1 MTKQQK
7 ENAEQR
13 AIEKLTEMNIED
25 GKDIVIRFGDALP
38 LQEPKYVSIHGTI
51 DAPARW
57 VEKRKDDIVS
67 ADAHV
72 LVDRDRMT
80 ITLNT
85 DENSAYMDQIVGT
98 LTLSTEMQ
106 EFGINTG
113 EYMSCF
119 DMADRIKQL
128 RTYFETQQEAMKL
141 VTELRSFKAKIDK
154 ELELSDDKRGNQT
167 IMRAQTVESNLP
179 KSFKVNMPIFKGTEK
194 RTFEVEVE
202 INPND
207 LSCTLVSPDAHD
219 IVVQERDS
227 QMDGV
232 LVRIIAEAAP
242 NIVIIEQ

>member
-1 MTKQQK
+1 MTEQQK
-7 ENAEQR
+7 KTAEQR
-13 AIEKLTEMNIED
+13 AIEKLTELNTEES
-25 GKDIVIRFGDALP
+25 KETVIRFGDALP
-38 LQEPKYVSIHGTI
+38 LKEPKAVSISGTI

-128 RTYFETQQEAMKL
+128 RTYFETQQESMKL

-167 IMRAQTVESNLP
+167 ILRAQTVESNLP

-194 RTFEVEVE
+194 RTFDVEVE

-232 LVRIIAEAAP
+232 LVRIAEAAP

>member
-25 GKDIVIRFGDALP
+25 GKDMVIRFGDALP
-38 LQEPKYVSIHGTI
+38 LKEPKNVSINGTI

-57 VEKRKDDIVS
+57 VEKRKNDIVS
-67 ADAHV
+67 ADAHI
-72 LVDRDRMT
+72 LVDRDHMT

-85 DENSAYMDQIVGT
+85 DENNFYSDQIVGT

-128 RTYFETQQEAMKL
+128 RTYFETQQDAMKL
-141 VTELRSFKAKIDK
+141 VTELRNFKAKIDK
-154 ELELSDDKRGNQT
+154 ELELSDDKRGNQK

-179 KSFKVNMPIFKGTEK
+179 KSFNVNMPIFKGTEK

-219 IVVQERDS
+219 IVVQERDI
-227 QMDGV
+227 QMDAV
-232 LVRIIAEAAP
+232 LGRIAEAAP

>member
-38 LQEPKYVSIHGTI
+38 LLEPKYVSIHGTI

-141 VTELRSFKAKIDK
+141 VTELRNFKAKIDK
-154 ELELSDDKRGNQT
+154 ELELNDDKRGNQM
-167 IMRAQTVESNLP
+167 IFKAQTVESNLP
-179 KSFKVNMPIFKGTEK
+179 KSFKVNMPIFKGTGK

-232 LVRIIAEAAP
+232 LVRIAEAAP

>member
-1 MTKQQK
+1 MTEQQK
-7 ENAEQR
+7 KTAEQR
-13 AIEKLTEMNIED
+13 AIEKLTELNTEEGQETI
-25 GKDIVIRFGDALP
+25 IRFGDALP
-38 LQEPKYVSIHGTI
+38 LKEPKAVSISGTI

-57 VEKRKDDIVS
+57 IEKRKDDIVS

-72 LVDRDRMT
+72 LVDRDHMS
-80 ITLNT
+80 ITLKT

-167 IMRAQTVESNLP
+167 ILRAQTVESNLP

-232 LVRIIAEAAP
+232 LVRIAEAAP

>member
-25 GKDIVIRFGDALP
+25 GKDMVIRFGDALP
-38 LQEPKYVSIHGTI
+38 LKEPKAVSISGTI
-51 DAPARW
+51 ETPARW

-72 LVDRDRMT
+72 LVDRDHMT

-85 DENSAYMDQIVGT
+85 DENSAYSDKIVGT

-128 RTYFETQQEAMKL
+128 RTYFETQQDAMKL
-141 VTELRSFKAKIDK
+141 VTELRNFKAKIDK
-154 ELELSDDKRGNQT
+154 ELELSDDKRGNQK
-167 IMRAQTVESNLP
+167 ILRAQTVESNLP

-219 IVVQERDS
+219 IVVQERDN
-227 QMDGV
+227 QMDAV
-232 LVRIIAEAAP
+232 LGRIGDAAP

>member
-1 MTKQQK
+1 MTKEEQ
-7 ENAEQR
+7 NAATKA
-13 AIEKLTEMNIED
+13 AIERIQELNEVN
-25 GKDIVIRFGDALP
+25 GGYCIRFGEALP
-38 LQEPKYVSIHGTI
+38 LKEPKYVSIHGTI

-57 VEKRKDDIVS
+57 IEKRKDDIVS

-154 ELELSDDKRGNQT
+154 ELELLGAEYLGYSPTRTSTPAPSSLCSSRAWRRPSSDSERGPQSSWP
-167 IMRAQTVESNLP
+167 MSRAGFARVQRNGVR
-179 KSFKVNMPIFKGTEK
+179 I
-194 RTFEVEVE
+194 
-202 INPND
+202 
-207 LSCTLVSPDAHD
+207 PDA
-219 IVVQERDS
+219 ETA
-227 QMDGV
+227 
-232 LVRIIAEAAP
+232 L
-242 NIVIIEQ
+242 

>member
-25 GKDIVIRFGDALP
+25 GKDMVIRFGDALP
-38 LQEPKYVSIHGTI
+38 LKEPKYVSIHGTI

-67 ADAHV
+67 ADAHI
-72 LVDRDRMT
+72 LVDRDHMT

-85 DENSAYMDQIVGT
+85 DENNFYSDQIVGT

-128 RTYFETQQEAMKL
+128 RTYFETQQDAMKL

-227 QMDGV
+227 QMDAV
-232 LVRIIAEAAP
+232 LGRIAEAAP

>member
-25 GKDIVIRFGDALP
+25 GKDMVIRFGDALP
-38 LQEPKYVSIHGTI
+38 LKEPKYVSIHGTI

-67 ADAHV
+67 ADAHI
-72 LVDRDRMT
+72 LVDRDHMT

-85 DENSAYMDQIVGT
+85 DENNFYSDQIVGT

-119 DMADRIKQL
+119 DMSDRIKQL
-128 RTYFETQQEAMKL
+128 RSYFETQQEAMKL
-141 VTELRSFKAKIDK
+141 VSELRNFKAKIDK
-154 ELELSDDKRGNQT
+154 ELELSDDKRGNQR
-167 IMRAQTVESNLP
+167 ILKSQFVESNLP
-179 KSFKVNMPIFKGTEK
+179 KDFKIQLPIFKGMKKETIQ
-194 RTFEVEVE
+194 VEVE

-207 LSCTLVSPDAHD
+207 LSCTLVSPEAHD
-219 IVVQERDS
+219 IVVQQRDMH
-227 QMDGV
+227 MDAV
-232 LVRIIAEAAP
+232 IDRIKDAAP
-242 NIVIIEQ
+242 TIVIIKQ

>member
-1 MTKQQK
+1 MKEQQRK
-7 ENAEQR
+7 TAEQR
-13 AIEKLTEMNIED
+13 AIEKLTELNTEEGQETI
-25 GKDIVIRFGDALP
+25 IRFGDALP
-38 LQEPKYVSIHGTI
+38 LKEPKAVSISGTI

-57 VEKRKDDIVS
+57 IEKRKDDIVS

-72 LVDRDRMT
+72 LVDRDHMS
-80 ITLNT
+80 ITLKT

-167 IMRAQTVESNLP
+167 ILRAQTVESNLP

-232 LVRIIAEAAP
+232 LVRIAEAAP

>member
-1 MTKQQK
+1 MKEQQVK
-7 ENAEQR
+7 PAEQR
-13 AIEKLTEMNIED
+13 AIEKLTELNTEE
-25 GKDIVIRFGDALP
+25 GKETIIRFGDALP
-38 LQEPKYVSIHGTI
+38 LKEPKAVSISGTI

-57 VEKRKDDIVS
+57 IEKRKDDIVS
-67 ADAHV
+67 ADAHI
-72 LVDRDRMT
+72 LVDRDHMS
-80 ITLNT
+80 ITLKT
-85 DENSAYMDQIVGT
+85 DENSAYSDQIIGT
-98 LTLSTEMQ
+98 LTLSSEMQ

-154 ELELSDDKRGNQT
+154 ELELSDDKRGNQK

-232 LVRIIAEAAP
+232 LVRIAEAAP

>member
-38 LQEPKYVSIHGTI
+38 LQEPKYVSINGTI

-106 EFGINTG
+106 EFCINTG

-179 KSFKVNMPIFKGTEK
+179 KSFNVNMPIFKGTEK
-194 RTFEVEVE
+194 RTFKVEVE

-219 IVVQERDS
+219 IVVQERDN
-227 QMDGV
+227 QMDAV
-232 LVRIIAEAAP
+232 LGRIGDAAP

>member
-67 ADAHV
+67 ADAH
-72 LVDRDRMT
+72 
-80 ITLNT
+80 
-85 DENSAYMDQIVGT
+85 
-98 LTLSTEMQ
+98 
-106 EFGINTG
+106 
-113 EYMSCF
+113 
-119 DMADRIKQL
+119 
-128 RTYFETQQEAMKL
+128 
-141 VTELRSFKAKIDK
+141 
-154 ELELSDDKRGNQT
+154 
-167 IMRAQTVESNLP
+167 
-179 KSFKVNMPIFKGTEK
+179 
-194 RTFEVEVE
+194 
-202 INPND
+202 
-207 LSCTLVSPDAHD
+207 D

-232 LVRIIAEAAP
+232 LVRIAEAAP

>member
-1 MTKQQK
+1 MTEQQK
-7 ENAEQR
+7 KTAEQR
-13 AIEKLTEMNIED
+13 AIEKLTELNTEES
-25 GKDIVIRFGDALP
+25 KETVIRFGDALP
-38 LQEPKYVSIHGTI
+38 LKEPKAVSISGTI
-51 DAPARW
+51 DTPARW

-72 LVDRDRMT
+72 LVDRDHMT

-85 DENSAYMDQIVGT
+85 DENSAYSDKIVGT

-141 VTELRSFKAKIDK
+141 VTELRNFKAKIDK
-154 ELELSDDKRGNQT
+154 ELEMNDDKRGNQM
-167 IMRAQTVESNLP
+167 IFKAQTVESNLP
-179 KSFKVNMPIFKGTEK
+179 KSFKVNMPIFKGTGK

-232 LVRIIAEAAP
+232 LVRIAEAAP

>member
-1 MTKQQK
+1 MKKQQK

-67 ADAHV
+67 ADAHI

-128 RTYFETQQEAMKL
+128 RSYFETQQDAMKL
-141 VTELRSFKAKIDK
+141 VTELRNFKAKIDK
-154 ELELSDDKRGNQT
+154 ELEVSDDKRGNQK
-167 IMRAQTVESNLP
+167 ILRAQTVESNLP
-179 KSFKVNMPIFKGTEK
+179 KSFNVNMPIFKGTEK

-227 QMDGV
+227 QIDAV
-232 LVRIIAEAAP
+232 LAQIAEAAP

>member
-25 GKDIVIRFGDALP
+25 GKDMVIRFGDALP
-38 LQEPKYVSIHGTI
+38 LKEPKYVSIHGTI

-57 VEKRKDDIVS
+57 GEKRKDDIVS
-67 ADAHV
+67 ADAHI
-72 LVDRDRMT
+72 LVDRDHMT

-85 DENSAYMDQIVGT
+85 DENNFYSDQIVGT

-128 RTYFETQQEAMKL
+128 RTYFETQQDAMKL
-141 VTELRSFKAKIDK
+141 VSELRNFKAKVDK
-154 ELELSDDKRGNQT
+154 ELELSDDKRGNQK
-167 IMRAQTVESNLP
+167 ILRAQTVESNLP
-179 KSFKVNMPIFKGTEK
+179 KSFNVNMPIFKGTEK

-219 IVVQERDS
+219 IVVQERDN
-227 QMDGV
+227 QMDAV
-232 LVRIIAEAAP
+232 LGRIAEAAP

>member
-25 GKDIVIRFGDALP
+25 GKDMVIRFGDALP
-38 LQEPKYVSIHGTI
+38 LKEPKYVSINGTI

-128 RTYFETQQEAMKL
+128 RTYFETQQDAMKL
-141 VTELRSFKAKIDK
+141 VSELRNFKAKVDK
-154 ELELSDDKRGNQT
+154 ELELSDDKRGNQK
-167 IMRAQTVESNLP
+167 ILRAQTVESNLP
-179 KSFKVNMPIFKGTEK
+179 KSFNVNMPIFKGTEK

-219 IVVQERDS
+219 IVVQERDN
-227 QMDGV
+227 QMDAV
-232 LVRIIAEAAP
+232 LGRIGDAAP

>member
-25 GKDIVIRFGDALP
+25 GKDMVIRFGDALP
-38 LQEPKYVSIHGTI
+38 LKEPKYVSINGTI

-57 VEKRKDDIVS
+57 VEKRKNDIVS
-67 ADAHV
+67 ADAHI
-72 LVDRDRMT
+72 LVDRDHMT

-85 DENSAYMDQIVGT
+85 DENNFYSDQIVGT

-128 RTYFETQQEAMKL
+128 RTYFETQQDAMKL
-141 VTELRSFKAKIDK
+141 VSELRNFKAKVDK
-154 ELELSDDKRGNQT
+154 ELELSDDKRGNQK
-167 IMRAQTVESNLP
+167 ILRAQTVESNLP
-179 KSFKVNMPIFKGTEK
+179 KSFNVNMPIFKGTEK

-219 IVVQERDS
+219 IVVQERDN
-227 QMDGV
+227 QMDAV
-232 LVRIIAEAAP
+232 LGRIGDAAP

>member
-1 MTKQQK
+1 MTEQQK

-38 LQEPKYVSIHGTI
+38 LKEPKAVSIHGTI

-141 VTELRSFKAKIDK
+141 VTELRNFKAKIDK
-154 ELELSDDKRGNQT
+154 ELELNDDKRGNQM
-167 IMRAQTVESNLP
+167 IFKAQTVESNLP
-179 KSFKVNMPIFKGTEK
+179 KSFKVNMPIFKGTDK

-232 LVRIIAEAAP
+232 LVRIAEAAP

>member
-25 GKDIVIRFGDALP
+25 GKDMVIRFGDALP
-38 LQEPKYVSIHGTI
+38 LKEPKYVSIHGTI

-67 ADAHV
+67 ADAHI
-72 LVDRDRMT
+72 LVDRDHMT

-85 DENSAYMDQIVGT
+85 DENNFYSDQIVGT

-128 RTYFETQQEAMKL
+128 RTYFETQQDAMKL
-141 VTELRSFKAKIDK
+141 VTELRNFKAKIDK
-154 ELELSDDKRGNQT
+154 ELELSDDKRGNQK
-167 IMRAQTVESNLP
+167 ILRAQTVDSNLP
-179 KSFKVNMPIFKGTEK
+179 KSFNVNMPIFKGTEK

-219 IVVQERDS
+219 IVVQERDN
-227 QMDGV
+227 QMDAV
-232 LVRIIAEAAP
+232 LGRIGDAAP

>member
-1 MTKQQK
+1 MKEQQVK
-7 ENAEQR
+7 TAEQR
-13 AIEKLTEMNIED
+13 AIEKLTELNTEE
-25 GKDIVIRFGDALP
+25 GKETIIRFGDALP
-38 LQEPKYVSIHGTI
+38 LKEPKAVSISGTI

-57 VEKRKDDIVS
+57 IEKRKDDIVS
-67 ADAHV
+67 ADAHI
-72 LVDRDRMT
+72 LVDRHHMS
-80 ITLNT
+80 ITLKT
-85 DENSAYMDQIVGT
+85 DENSAYSDQIIGT
-98 LTLSTEMQ
+98 LTLSSEMQ

-154 ELELSDDKRGNQT
+154 ELELSDDKRGNQK

-232 LVRIIAEAAP
+232 LVRIAEAAP

>member
-25 GKDIVIRFGDALP
+25 GKDMVIRFGDALP
-38 LQEPKYVSIHGTI
+38 LKEPKYVSIHGTI

-67 ADAHV
+67 ADAHI
-72 LVDRDRMT
+72 LVDRDHMT

-85 DENSAYMDQIVGT
+85 DENNFYSDQIVGT

-128 RTYFETQQEAMKL
+128 RTYFETQQDAMKL
-141 VTELRSFKAKIDK
+141 VTELRNFKAKVDK
-154 ELELSDDKRGNQT
+154 ELELSDDKRGNQK
-167 IMRAQTVESNLP
+167 ILRAQTVESNLP
-179 KSFKVNMPIFKGTEK
+179 KSFNVNMPIFKGTEK

-219 IVVQERDS
+219 IVVQERDN
-227 QMDGV
+227 QMDAV
-232 LVRIIAEAAP
+232 LGRIAEAAP

>member
-1 MTKQQK
+1 MKKQQK

-57 VEKRKDDIVS
+57 VEKRKNDIVS

-128 RTYFETQQEAMKL
+128 RSYFETQQDAMKL
-141 VTELRSFKAKIDK
+141 VTELRNFKAKIDK
-154 ELELSDDKRGNQT
+154 EREDGVPVLLGQKATCQRASMSTCQSSREPRSAHSRSRWRLTRTTSPAPWS
-167 IMRAQTVESNLP
+167 AQTHTTS
-179 KSFKVNMPIFKGTEK
+179 
-194 RTFEVEVE
+194 
-202 INPND
+202 
-207 LSCTLVSPDAHD
+207 
-219 IVVQERDS
+219 
-227 QMDGV
+227 
-232 LVRIIAEAAP
+232 
-242 NIVIIEQ
+242 

>member
-1 MTKQQK
+1 MKKQQK

-67 ADAHV
+67 ADAHI

-128 RTYFETQQEAMKL
+128 RSYFETQQDAMKL
-141 VTELRSFKAKIDK
+141 VTELRNFKAKIDK
-154 ELELSDDKRGNQT
+154 ELEVSDDKRGNQK
-167 IMRAQTVESNLP
+167 ILRAQTVESNLP
-179 KSFKVNMPIFKGTEK
+179 KSFNVNMPIFKGTEK

-232 LVRIIAEAAP
+232 LVRIAEAAP

>member
-25 GKDIVIRFGDALP
+25 GKDMVIRFGDALP
-38 LQEPKYVSIHGTI
+38 LKEPKYVSINGTI

-67 ADAHV
+67 ADAHI
-72 LVDRDRMT
+72 LVDRDNMT

-85 DENSAYMDQIVGT
+85 DENNFYSDQIVGT

-128 RTYFETQQEAMKL
+128 RTYFETQQDAMKL
-141 VTELRSFKAKIDK
+141 VSELRNFKAKVDK
-154 ELELSDDKRGNQT
+154 ELELSDDKRGNQK
-167 IMRAQTVESNLP
+167 ILRAQTVESNLP
-179 KSFKVNMPIFKGTEK
+179 KSFNVNIPIFKGTEK

-219 IVVQERDS
+219 IVVQERDN
-227 QMDGV
+227 QMDAV
-232 LVRIIAEAAP
+232 LGRIGDAAP

>member
-1 MTKQQK
+1 MKEQQRK
-7 ENAEQR
+7 TAEQR
-13 AIEKLTEMNIED
+13 AIEKLTELNTEEGQETI
-25 GKDIVIRFGDALP
+25 IRFGDALP
-38 LQEPKYVSIHGTI
+38 LKEPKAVSISGTI

-72 LVDRDRMT
+72 LVDRDRMS
-80 ITLNT
+80 ITLKT

-207 LSCTLVSPDAHD
+207 LSCTLVSPNAHD

-232 LVRIIAEAAP
+232 LVRIAEAAP

>member
-25 GKDIVIRFGDALP
+25 GKDMVIRFGDALP
-38 LQEPKYVSIHGTI
+38 LKEPKYVSINGTI

-67 ADAHV
+67 ADAHI
-72 LVDRDRMT
+72 LVDRDHMT

-85 DENSAYMDQIVGT
+85 DENNFYSDQIVGT

-128 RTYFETQQEAMKL
+128 RTYFETQQDAMKL
-141 VTELRSFKAKIDK
+141 VSELRNFKAKVDK
-154 ELELSDDKRGNQT
+154 ELELSDDKRGNQK
-167 IMRAQTVESNLP
+167 ILRAQTVESNLP
-179 KSFKVNMPIFKGTEK
+179 KSFNVNMPIFKGTEK

-227 QMDGV
+227 QMDAV
-232 LVRIIAEAAP
+232 LGRIAEAAP

>member
-25 GKDIVIRFGDALP
+25 GKDMVIRFGDALP
-38 LQEPKYVSIHGTI
+38 LKEPKYVSIHGTI

-67 ADAHV
+67 ADAHI
-72 LVDRDRMT
+72 LVDRDHMT

-85 DENSAYMDQIVGT
+85 DENNFYSDQIVGT

-219 IVVQERDS
+219 IVVQERDN
-227 QMDGV
+227 QMDAV
-232 LVRIIAEAAP
+232 LGRIGDAAP

>member
-67 ADAHV
+67 ADAHI
-72 LVDRDRMT
+72 LVDRDHMT

-85 DENSAYMDQIVGT
+85 DENNFYSNQIVGT

-128 RTYFETQQEAMKL
+128 RTYFETQQDAMKL
-141 VTELRSFKAKIDK
+141 VSELRNFKAKVDK
-154 ELELSDDKRGNQT
+154 ELELSDDKRGNQK
-167 IMRAQTVESNLP
+167 ILRAQTVESNLP
-179 KSFKVNMPIFKGTEK
+179 KSFNVNMPIFKGTEK

-219 IVVQERDS
+219 IVVQERDN
-227 QMDGV
+227 QMDAV
-232 LVRIIAEAAP
+232 LGRIGDAAP

>member
-1 MTKQQK
+1 MKKQQK

-128 RTYFETQQEAMKL
+128 RTYFETQQDAMKL
-141 VTELRSFKAKIDK
+141 VTELRNFKAKIDK
-154 ELELSDDKRGNQT
+154 ELELSDDKRGNQK

-232 LVRIIAEAAP
+232 LVRIAEAAP

>member
-1 MTKQQK
+1 MTEQQK
-7 ENAEQR
+7 KTAEPR
-13 AIEKLTEMNIED
+13 AIEKLTELNTDES
-25 GKDIVIRFGDALP
+25 KETVIRFGDALP
-38 LQEPKYVSIHGTI
+38 LKEPKAVSISGTI

-67 ADAHV
+67 ADSHV

-80 ITLNT
+80 ITLNI

-98 LTLSTEMQ
+98 LTISTEMH

-154 ELELSDDKRGNQT
+154 EMELSDDKRGNRREMLSQ
-167 IMRAQTVESNLP
+167 AVDSNLP
-179 KSFKVNMPIFKGTEK
+179 KSFNVVVPIFKGQEK
-194 RTFEVEVE
+194 QTLEVEVE
-202 INPND
+202 INEPD
-207 LSCTLVSPDAHD
+207 PTPTLVSPSVDDAMTEPANAT
-219 IVVQERDS
+219 IDS
-227 QMDGV
+227 ELDHIES
-232 LVRIIAEAAP
+232 LYKE
-242 NIVIIEQ
+242 IVII